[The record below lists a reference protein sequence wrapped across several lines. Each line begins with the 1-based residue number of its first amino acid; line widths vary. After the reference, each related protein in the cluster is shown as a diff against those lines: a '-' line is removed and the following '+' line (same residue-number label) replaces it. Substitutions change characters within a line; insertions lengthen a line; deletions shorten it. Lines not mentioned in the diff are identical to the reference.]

1 MPHDD
6 DTPDVEHLL
15 FSDLS
20 GERAEDASAS
30 AVPQG
35 PLAIYMGCHPAAG
48 RHGEPAECEE
58 PVASTTGD
66 EEPAGEWGG
75 LTLEAPRRA
84 SMLAWTWL
92 DPDDSDD

>member
-20 GERAEDASAS
+20 GPRAEDASAS
-30 AVPQG
+30 AVPPG
-35 PLAIYMGCHPAAG
+35 PLAIYMGCHPGAG
-48 RHGEPAECEE
+48 RRRSPAACEE
-58 PVASTTGD
+58 PATSTTG
-66 EEPAGEWGG
+66 EERPGEWGG
-75 LTLEAPRRA
+75 LTLEAPRRT

-92 DPDDSDD
+92 DPDD

>member
-20 GERAEDASAS
+20 GLHGEDRADAS
-30 AVPQG
+30 AVPPG

-48 RHGEPAECEE
+48 RRGGPAACEE
-58 PVASTTGD
+58 PAATTGD
-66 EEPAGEWGG
+66 EPAGEWGG

-92 DPDDSDD
+92 DPEQ